1 MNFSGY
7 LDLQEQHLLDL
18 GVGSKLTSGD
28 AATAVDNISNKLN
41 QAKTAYNEAN
51 LTSRSILT
59 HQDDVTKL
67 VLDEKTRLEEKKKS
81 IDDAL
86 ESQKRMIQLNESYRQ
101 RYRMY
106 LKIVITILIVTV
118 LFILIKVFSGRLLFV
133 PGPVWDLIL
142 IAIFSIAG
150 FYVYFTIIDMRRRD
164 QMNFNKL
171 FFTPPAPEDAKDQ
184 PSFTEV
190 QKDGKETLYDFIT
203 GANAPCIGGGG
214 NGLPDCCSAAGLTWS
229 TDLNQCVSAN
239 SGQ

>member
-81 IDDAL
+81 ID
-86 ESQKRMIQLNESYRQ
+86 
-101 RYRMY
+101 
-106 LKIVITILIVTV
+106 
-118 LFILIKVFSGRLLFV
+118 
-133 PGPVWDLIL
+133 
-142 IAIFSIAG
+142 
-150 FYVYFTIIDMRRRD
+150 
-164 QMNFNKL
+164 
-171 FFTPPAPEDAKDQ
+171 
-184 PSFTEV
+184 
-190 QKDGKETLYDFIT
+190 
-203 GANAPCIGGGG
+203 
-214 NGLPDCCSAAGLTWS
+214 
-229 TDLNQCVSAN
+229 
-239 SGQ
+239 